1 MYELMQVGEQSY
13 YINCPAKIGVYR
25 ADGGQ
30 VYLIDSGGD
39 KDAGKKAR
47 QVLERSGWTL
57 RGILNTHSHA
67 DHIGGNA
74 YLQKQTGCR
83 VFAGGM
89 EAAFTRHP
97 VLEPSVL
104 YGGYP
109 PAQLRHKFLM
119 AQESEVTDFSDP
131 AFPREVEI
139 IPLPGHSLDMVGFR
153 TPDGT
158 VFLAD
163 SLSSSQTLSKYAAS
177 FLWDVGAQL
186 ATLDLIDGMKAPM
199 FVPSHAEAG
208 ADMRA
213 LTAVN
218 RAHILALCDR
228 VEALCEPATS
238 LDKLLKRFF
247 EQEGLA
253 MTLEQ
258 HALVGSTLRSYLSYL
273 TAQGRVEAKIEDNT
287 LVWQRRRSSLPL
299 QGDDK

>member
-1 MYELMQVGEQSY
+1 MYELIQVGERSY

-97 VLEPSVL
+97 VLEPSLL
-104 YGGYP
+104 YGGCP

-163 SLSSSQTLSKYAAS
+163 SLSSPQTLSKYAAS

-208 ADMRA
+208 ADIRA

>member
-1 MYELMQVGEQSY
+1 MYELIQVGERSY

-25 ADGGQ
+25 ADEEH

-89 EAAFTRHP
+89 EAAFPRYP

-104 YGGYP
+104 YGGCP
-109 PAQLRHKFLM
+109 PASLRHKFLM
-119 AQESEVTDFSDP
+119 AHESGVTDFSDP
-131 AFPREVEI
+131 AFPGEVEI

-163 SLSSSQTLSKYAAS
+163 SLTSPQTLSKYAAS

-186 ATLDLIDGMKAPM
+186 ETLNLIDSMEAPM
-199 FVPSHAEAG
+199 FVPSHAEPG
-208 ADMRA
+208 PDMHG

-228 VEALCEPATS
+228 VEVLCGQAAPF
-238 LDKLLKRFF
+238 DGLLKRFF
-247 EQEGLA
+247 QQEGLT
-253 MTLEQ
+253 MTVEQ

-273 TAQGRVEAKIEDNT
+273 TARGRVESRIEDNT
-287 LVWQRRRSSLPL
+287 LVWQRTAKGAPL
-299 QGDDK
+299 QGEE

>member
-1 MYELMQVGEQSY
+1 MYELIQVGERSY

-25 ADGGQ
+25 ADGEQ

-97 VLEPSVL
+97 VLEPSLL
-104 YGGYP
+104 YGGCP

-163 SLSSSQTLSKYAAS
+163 SLSSPQTLSKYAAS

-186 ATLDLIDGMKAPM
+186 ETLNLIDGMKAPM

>member
-1 MYELMQVGEQSY
+1 MYELIQVGAQSY

-25 ADGGQ
+25 PDGEQ

-89 EAAFTRHP
+89 EAAFTRYP

-131 AFPREVEI
+131 AFPREVKI

-158 VFLAD
+158 VFLGD
-163 SLSSSQTLSKYAAS
+163 SLTSPQTLSKYAAS
-177 FLWDVGAQL
+177 FLWNVGAQL
-186 ATLDLIDGMKAPM
+186 ETLALIDGMEAPM

-208 ADMRA
+208 PDMRA

-218 RAHILALCDR
+218 RAHILAMCDR
-228 VEALCEPATS
+228 VETLCDQAMPFD
-238 LDKLLKRFF
+238 LLLKRFF
-247 EQEGLA
+247 EQEGLV
-253 MTLEQ
+253 MTVEQ

-273 TAQGRVEAKIEDNT
+273 TAQGRVEIRIEDNT
-287 LVWQRRRSSLPL
+287 LVWQRMAKGSPL
-299 QGDDK
+299 QGDR